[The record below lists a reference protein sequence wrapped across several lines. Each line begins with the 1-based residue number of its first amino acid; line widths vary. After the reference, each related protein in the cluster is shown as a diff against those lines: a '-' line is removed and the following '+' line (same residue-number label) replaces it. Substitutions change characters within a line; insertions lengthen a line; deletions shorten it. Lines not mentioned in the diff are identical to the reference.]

1 MTSHRKSVSKALI
14 PGEKIAQQILV
25 IHSQKVLLDMDLAEL
40 YGVETKAM
48 VRAVR
53 RNQDR
58 FPDDFMFQLTT
69 QEVIDLRSKIGTSRS
84 WGGGRYP
91 PYAFTEQGVAM

>member
-40 YGVETKAM
+40 YGVETKAL

-69 QEVIDLRSKIGTSRS
+69 QEVIDLRGQNWSPKI
-84 WGGGRYP
+84 WGGRPLPPFPLPGRK
-91 PYAFTEQGVAM
+91 V